1 MNNKRKI
8 LIIVFIGLLTFTF
21 SKYFYQLGFVNGIS
35 MEPTLKN
42 RQLIIIKNTNANIK
56 KNDIVIIKKK
66 NKTIIKRIIGM
77 PGDKLE
83 IKDTYLYVNNSKY
96 DNNRIIDSGNLKNT
110 IKLNEDE
117 YFILGDN
124 RDSSIDSRYDEIGLI
139 KKDEIK
145 GIVLRK

>member
-56 KNDIVIIKKK
+56 KNDIVIIQKQ
-66 NKTIIKRIIGM
+66 KTITNNDIGVYIEENKIIFE
-77 PGDKLE
+77 KT
-83 IKDTYLYVNNSKY
+83 KNSENFGKIVSVY
-96 DNNRIIDSGNLKNT
+96 RNLK
-110 IKLNEDE
+110 
-117 YFILGDN
+117 
-124 RDSSIDSRYDEIGLI
+124 S
-139 KKDEIK
+139 
-145 GIVLRK
+145 

>member
-8 LIIVFIGLLTFTF
+8 LIIVFICLLTFTF

-96 DNNRIIDSGNLKNT
+96 DNNKIIDSGNLKNT

-117 YFILGDN
+117 YFVLGDN
-124 RDSSIDSRYDEIGLI
+124 RDNSIDSRYDEIGLI

>member
-96 DNNRIIDSGNLKNT
+96 DNNKIIDSGNLKNT
-110 IKLNEDE
+110 IKLNEDK
-117 YFILGDN
+117 YFVLGDN

>member
-96 DNNRIIDSGNLKNT
+96 DNNKIIDSGNLKNT

-117 YFILGDN
+117 YFVLGDN
-124 RDSSIDSRYDEIGLI
+124 RDKLDVLEEIPESLI

>member
-96 DNNRIIDSGNLKNT
+96 DNNKIIDSGNLKNT

-117 YFILGDN
+117 YFVLGDN
-124 RDSSIDSRYDEIGLI
+124 RDNSIDSRYDEIGLI

>member
-96 DNNRIIDSGNLKNT
+96 DNNKIIDSGNLKNT

-117 YFILGDN
+117 YFVLGDN